1 MILLLAALLGLAVG
15 WYLGF
20 KRANPDGSATDAL
33 KAKALDLAGDL
44 YCRNR

>member
-20 KRANPDGSATDAL
+20 KRANPDASATDAL
-33 KAKALDLAGDL
+33 KAKALDFAGDL
-44 YCRNR
+44 YCKNR